1 MSNIMRHSSHSSS
14 ATSNSIASPKNR
26 LSFFSKKRQH
36 SRDET
41 GSSDKIFEVRRD
53 VSEKRLLLIKWQPQH
68 SDKIPTSP
76 ITLPDIEPIRS
87 NGNLPSPDSFVAA
100 THDMEFL
107 HLRENIKRI
116 RKAPSGPDPK
126 KVDQVWEVYKK
137 LREESLQ
144 LCRSLL
150 EKSRMQ
156 DRYMNFR
163 GTYY

>member
-1 MSNIMRHSSHSSS
+1 MRHSSHSSS
-14 ATSNSIASPKNR
+14 ATSNSTASPKNR
-26 LSFFSKKRQH
+26 LSFFSKKRQQ

-41 GSSDKIFEVRRD
+41 GSSDKIFEVKRD
-53 VSEKRLLLIKWQPQH
+53 ISGKRFLLIKWQPQYPE
-68 SDKIPTSP
+68 KILSSP
-76 ITLPDIEPIRS
+76 FTLPNIEPLQS
-87 NGNLPSPDSFVAA
+87 NGNLLSPDSFVAA

-107 HLRENIKRI
+107 HLRENIRRL

-126 KVDQVWEVYKK
+126 KVDQAWEVYKK

-156 DRYMNFR
+156 YRYTDFC
-163 GTYY
+163 GTYH